1 VTYPNVNLSNPWVDL
16 TLLDAVDMYSWITT
30 NLNALVPLL
39 SDTGWTSTGT
49 MSNSWVNTG
58 APWQTAQYR
67 LKSGI
72 VYIEGTIK
80 SGSAAATIFTLPV
93 GMRPLNQLQFTC
105 PSGTGNATGQITSGG
120 ALSITTYTT
129 GGSNAGVSLLIAF
142 VADQ

>member
-1 VTYPNVNLSNPWVDL
+1 MTYPNVVLTDPFVDL
-16 TLLDAVDMYSWITT
+16 TLVDAADLFAWVTT
-30 NLNALVPLL
+30 PLNSLVPLL

-93 GMRPLNQLQFTC
+93 GMRPLAQLQFTC

-120 ALSITTYTT
+120 AVSITTYTT